1 MRITGSKLIKLSS
14 YVEKGIPVFLEQDTD
29 TLRYIIHKEDNILVE
44 TLSLEQVLQI
54 YKAMKLVATGE
65 NNV

>member
-14 YVEKGIPVFLEQDTD
+14 FIEHGVPVFLEQDTD
-29 TLRYIIHKEDNILVE
+29 TLRYIIHRQDNILVE
-44 TLSLEQVLQI
+44 TLSLEQALQI
-54 YKAMKLVATGE
+54 YKAMQRVATGE